1 MTIRTPACLILAA
14 GFAVSVASAADRP
27 STRRVEQD
35 GISLRVTLRT
45 PEQIS
50 AFYAARGFPTGAVR
64 RLARDTCFL
73 GVGVRNG
80 RKEIVWLEPS
90 RWRLERKGKR
100 IRRLDRP
107 YWDRVWEEIGL
118 PRASQST
125 FGWTQLPESR
135 DLRPGEGAGG
145 NITITPTAGP
155 FRLQARFAL
164 GARRDRGEISIEID
178 GLDCPGRS
186 GTTAR

>member
-1 MTIRTPACLILAA
+1 MTVRAPACLILAA
-14 GFAVSVASAADRP
+14 GLAVSVAWAAERTG
-27 STRRVEQD
+27 SRRVEQD
-35 GISLRVTLRT
+35 GISLRVTPRT

-50 AFYAARGFPTGAVR
+50 AFYAARGFPPGAVK
-64 RLARDTCFL
+64 RLARDACFL
-73 GVGVRNG
+73 GVGIRNG

-90 RWRLERKGKR
+90 RWRLEREGKR

-107 YWDRVWEEIGL
+107 YWDRVWEKIGL

-135 DLRPGEGAGG
+135 DLMPGEGAGG

-155 FRLQARFAL
+155 FRLRARFAL
-164 GARRDRGEISIEID
+164 GARRDQGEISIEIG

-186 GTTAR
+186 GTTGR